1 MTLLVDDNLNIILT
15 EEAEYLLNG
24 ACELDGIEWSN
35 RTFSN
40 HAVPLFQILWMKVN
54 IIFILTN

>member
-1 MTLLVDDNLNIILT
+1 MNLLVDDNLYIILT
-15 EEAEYLLNG
+15 EEEEYLLNG

-40 HAVPLFQILWMKVN
+40 HAVPLFQILWMKVH

>member
-15 EEAEYLLNG
+15 EEAGYVLNG

-35 RTFSN
+35 RTF
-40 HAVPLFQILWMKVN
+40 
-54 IIFILTN
+54 